1 MTNESQMETPD
12 PIHDFEEDIKFL
24 VQALQ
29 DSFEADAAQAKVDDH
44 NNLLYIEIEGLQE
57 YSDEEIEEI
66 AGPILEELD
75 LDFEEIL
82 LVPLSP

>member
-1 MTNESQMETPD
+1 METPD

-29 DSFEADAAQAKVDDH
+29 DSFEADTAQAKVDDH

>member
-1 MTNESQMETPD
+1 METPD

-29 DSFEADAAQAKVDDH
+29 DSFEADVAQAKVDDH
-44 NNLLYIEIEGLQE
+44 NNLLYIEIEGLQD
-57 YSDEEIEEI
+57 YSDDEIEEI

-82 LVPLSP
+82 LVPLAS

>member
-1 MTNESQMETPD
+1 MSTIDPD
-12 PIHDFEEDIKFL
+12 ALDAFHEDIQTVVETLK
-24 VQALQ
+24 

-44 NNLLYIEIEGLQE
+44 NNLLYIEIEGLQD
-57 YSDEEIEEI
+57 YTDEEIEEI

-82 LVPLSP
+82 LVPLSL